1 MTPLTLTRCGY
12 LLALRA
18 VTAITSGAVKPC
30 SATLNLTHIAIGH
43 HRDLSRAL
51 A

>member
-1 MTPLTLTRCGY
+1 MTPLTLTRCGD

-18 VTAITSGAVKPC
+18 VTAITYGAVKPC
-30 SATLNLTHIAIGH
+30 SATQNLTHIVIGH
-43 HRDLSRAL
+43 RRDLLLAL

>member
-1 MTPLTLTRCGY
+1 MTPLTLTRCGD

-18 VTAITSGAVKPC
+18 VTAITYGAVKPC
-30 SATLNLTHIAIGH
+30 SATQNLTHIVIGH
-43 HRDLSRAL
+43 RRDLLLVL

>member
-1 MTPLTLTRCGY
+1 MTTMTLTRCGY

-18 VTAITSGAVKPC
+18 VTAITSDAVKQ
-30 SATLNLTHIAIGH
+30 SLGTQNLTHIAIGH
-43 HRDLSRAL
+43 HRDLSLAL